1 MADLPRHR
9 YDSGDLGCGSGLPQ
23 EFRRQ
28 VSAIRVGHVL
38 EVVTRD
44 PSAKEDLPALAR
56 LLGHEVL
63 SVGTSADGSSLI
75 VVKRGR

>member
-1 MADLPRHR
+1 M
-9 YDSGDLGCGSGLPQ
+9 PQ

-28 VSAIRVGHVL
+28 VSAIPVGHVL
-38 EVVTRD
+38 EVVARD

-63 SVGTSADGSSLI
+63 SIETAADGSVVI
-75 VVKRGR
+75 AVKRGR